1 MLAFLLINNVVLTGV
16 MFTPSGRG
24 VTHAFVDKNLSTG
37 VMFTPYGR
45 GVTQAFVDKTSRLRD
60 ASYVYSLWKGCD
72 STITYML
79 VVFVVFSLNYS
90 SCTV

>member
-24 VTHAFVDKNLSTG
+24 VTHAFVDKNLSTE

-45 GVTQAFVDKTSRLRD
+45 GVTRRL
-60 ASYVYSLWKGCD
+60 LIC
-72 STITYML
+72 
-79 VVFVVFSLNYS
+79 
-90 SCTV
+90 

>member
-1 MLAFLLINNVVLTGV
+1 MLAFLLTNNVVLTGV

-24 VTHAFVDKNLSTG
+24 VTHASVDKNLSTE

-45 GVTQAFVDKTSRLRD
+45 GVTQAFVVKKLRD
-60 ASYVYSLWKGCD
+60 ASYVYSLWKGCN

-79 VVFVVFSLNYS
+79 VAFVVLSLSYS
-90 SCTV
+90 SCDV

>member
-24 VTHAFVDKNLSTG
+24 VTHAFVDKNLSTE

-45 GVTQAFVDKTSRLRD
+45 GVTQAFVVKNLS
-60 ASYVYSLWKGCD
+60 
-72 STITYML
+72 
-79 VVFVVFSLNYS
+79 
-90 SCTV
+90 